1 MRELVDLWVSV
12 QTWIFQTFVAPA
24 IFELHLMEWFES
36 AFNATEIVMLG
47 LIQIVVITLVMRTFE
62 KRWPLERRPDNRLMR
77 VDQVY
82 TVLNKLG
89 VIPLAVFVVAYPI
102 TQEIE
107 HLVRVMGFA
116 PPRIERIVPWL
127 HDNAFAS
134 FLVYFALYDFAAYW
148 LHRAQHKLRWWWALH
163 SLHHSQRQ
171 LTVWSDDRNHVLD
184 DLLVNVCLA
193 LFAQFVGTQPEDY
206 ILILMIGRMVESW
219 SHANIDI
226 SFGRFFGK
234 VLVSPRYHRL
244 HHALA
249 TPEER
254 HIHDH
259 NFAPVFPI
267 WDILFGTAIY
277 DDKHRPTGVDDAAI
291 DADNDKGWLG
301 QQIRVFGRFFSA
313 LLPRFRRA

>member
-12 QTWIFQTFVAPA
+12 QTWIFQTFVAPV

-47 LIQIVVITLVMRTFE
+47 LLQIVVISLVMRTFE
-62 KRWPLERRPDNRLMR
+62 KRWPLERSADKRLMR

-89 VIPLAVFVVAYPI
+89 VIPLAVFMAAYPI

-107 HLVRVMGFA
+107 HLVRVMGFV

-127 HDNAFAS
+127 HDNALAS
-134 FLVYFALYDFAAYW
+134 FLIYFLLYDFAAYW
-148 LHRAQHKLRWWWALH
+148 VHRAQHKLRWWWALH

-171 LTVWSDDRNHVLD
+171 LTVWSDDRNHVFD
-184 DLLVNVCLA
+184 DLLVNIVLV
-193 LFAQFVGTQPEDY
+193 LFAQLVGTQPEDY
-206 ILILMIGRMVESW
+206 ILILMIGRMIESW

-226 SFGRFFGK
+226 SFGRLGGRL
-234 VLVSPRYHRL
+234 LVSPRYHRL

-249 TPEER
+249 SPDER

-277 DDKHRPTGVDDAAI
+277 DDKHRPTGVDDRTI
-291 DADNDKGWLG
+291 DADNEKGWLG
-301 QQIRVFGRFFSA
+301 QQVRVFGRFFA
-313 LLPRFRRA
+313 AVLPRFRRA

>member
-12 QTWIFQTFVAPA
+12 QTWIFQTFVAPV

-47 LIQIVVITLVMRTFE
+47 LLQIVVISLVMRTFE
-62 KRWPLERRPDNRLMR
+62 KRWPLERSADNRLMR

-89 VIPLAVFVVAYPI
+89 VIPLAVFMAAYPI

-107 HLVRVMGFA
+107 HLVRVMGFV

-127 HDNAFAS
+127 HDNALAS
-134 FLVYFALYDFAAYW
+134 FLIYFLLYDFAAYW
-148 LHRAQHKLRWWWALH
+148 VHRAQHKLRWWWALH

-171 LTVWSDDRNHVLD
+171 LTVWSDDRNHVFD
-184 DLLVNVCLA
+184 DLLVNIVLV
-193 LFAQFVGTQPEDY
+193 LFAQLVGTQPEDY
-206 ILILMIGRMVESW
+206 ILILMIGRMIESW

-226 SFGRFFGK
+226 SFGRLGGRL
-234 VLVSPRYHRL
+234 LVSPRYHRL

-249 TPEER
+249 SPDER

-277 DDKHRPTGVDDAAI
+277 DDKHRPTGVDDRTI
-291 DADNDKGWLG
+291 DADNEKGWLG
-301 QQIRVFGRFFSA
+301 QQVRVFGRFFA
-313 LLPRFRRA
+313 AVLPRFRRA